1 MKLHILTGDGK
12 RAEDVVVEMAARI
25 KDVIYDYAGKATVA
39 TAVGV
44 LHIVAREIMEEA
56 E

>member
-12 RAEDVVVEMAARI
+12 RAEDVAAEMAERI
-25 KDVIYDYAGKATVA
+25 KAVIYDYAGKTTVA